1 MAPKK
6 QAKVRK
12 QKAGREEVAALMDFF
27 ESLMVRRIPEGK
39 ILRLAAKEHG
49 MGERQA
55 WRYIAAVR
63 KRWRDE
69 ATGTEREERRDHLRA
84 SLNDAY
90 GKALSTSKTKPD
102 PDVSA
107 ALKAA
112 KLLMDLDALA
122 APTKV
127 DLTGTL
133 GVASAQVPVK
143 TRAGLEAWLRGERA
157 PAEPKT

>member
-6 QAKVRK
+6 QQKHRK
-12 QKAGREEVAALMDFF
+12 EKATRNEVVILMDFI
-27 ESLMVRRIPEGK
+27 EALMVRRLQDRQI
-39 ILRLAAKEHG
+39 IRLAEKEHQL
-49 MGERQA
+49 GERQTR
-55 WRYIAAVR
+55 RYMAAVR
-63 KRWRDE
+63 KRWREEAD
-69 ATGTEREERRDHLRA
+69 ATGREERRDHLRA

-90 GKALSTSKTKPD
+90 GKALATTKTKPD
-102 PDVSA
+102 PDVPA

-133 GVASAQVPVK
+133 GVASAQVPMK